1 MLRALRWLART
12 DKRIAYDVSRL
23 FRDEYTMRGSEF
35 AELKAF
41 VAVVDRASFARAA
54 DHLGVSRSALSQ
66 IIRQL
71 ETRLGARLLNRT
83 TRSVAPTES
92 GRRLHERIAP
102 MLREMDDA
110 VAQAVGATTRTAGT
124 LRINTLSMA
133 AKKIIAPRL
142 GRFHKTHP
150 DVVLDIVIDDGLSD
164 IVAGGFDAGI
174 RVGGRLQ
181 KDMIAVRLTPDVKL
195 LAVASPQ
202 YLARCGEPKTPADL
216 HSHACI
222 NWRFPGSGKI
232 ARWEFLKKGKKIETA
247 VEGPVISN
255 HQDIV
260 VPAALQGLG
269 IFYAYNDDEIAEA
282 LERGRLKRIL
292 VDWSLTVPGLYLY
305 YSNRRHIQP
314 ALRAF
319 IDCLL
324 DRDEGKRLN
333 AT

>member
-1 MLRALRWLART
+1 
-12 DKRIAYDVSRL
+12 
-23 FRDEYTMRGSEF
+23 MRGSEF

-41 VAVVDRASFARAA
+41 VAVVDRGSFARAA
-54 DHLGVSRSALSQ
+54 DHLGISRSALSQ
-66 IIRQL
+66 VIRQL
-71 ETRLGARLLNRT
+71 ESRLGVRLLNRT

-102 MLREMDDA
+102 MFLEMDDA
-110 VAQAVGATTRTAGT
+110 VAQAVDATSRTAGT

-142 GRFHKTHP
+142 GSFHKSHP
-150 DVVLDIVIDDGLSD
+150 EVVLDIVIDDGLSD

-181 KDMIAVRLTPDVKL
+181 KDMIAIRLTPDVRL
-195 LAVASPQ
+195 LAVASPD
-202 YLARCGEPKTPADL
+202 YLARAGEPKTPADL
-216 HSHACI
+216 HRHACI
-222 NWRFPGSGKI
+222 NWRFPGSGRV
-232 ARWEFLKKGKKIETA
+232 ARWEFLKKGKKIEA
-247 VEGPVISN
+247 VVEGPLISN

-269 IFYAYNDDEIAEA
+269 IFYAYNDDGIAEA
-282 LERGRLKRIL
+282 LERGRLKRVL
-292 VDWSLTVPGLYLY
+292 VDWSLTMPGLYLY
-305 YSNRRHIQP
+305 YSNRRHTQP

-324 DRDEGKRLN
+324 DRDGGKRPRS
-333 AT
+333 

>member
-1 MLRALRWLART
+1 
-12 DKRIAYDVSRL
+12 
-23 FRDEYTMRGSEF
+23 MRGSEF

-41 VAVVDRASFARAA
+41 VAIVDRGSFARAA
-54 DHLGVSRSALSQ
+54 DHLGISRSALSQ
-66 IIRQL
+66 VIRQL
-71 ETRLGARLLNRT
+71 ESRLDVRLLNRT
-83 TRSVAPTES
+83 TRSVAPTEA

-110 VAQAVGATTRTAGT
+110 VAQAVDATSRTAGT

-142 GRFHKTHP
+142 GRFHKSHP

-181 KDMIAVRLTPDVKL
+181 KDVIAIRLTPDIPL
-195 LAVASPQ
+195 LAVASPE
-202 YLARCGEPKTPADL
+202 YLARSGEPKAPADL
-216 HSHACI
+216 HRHACI
-222 NWRFPGSGKI
+222 NWRFPGSGRV
-232 ARWEFLKKGKKIETA
+232 ARWEFLKKGKKIETL
-247 VEGPVISN
+247 VEGPLISN

-260 VPAALQGLG
+260 VPGALQGLG
-269 IFYAYNDDEIAEA
+269 ILYAYNDDGIAEA
-282 LERGRLKRIL
+282 LKRGRLKRIL
-292 VDWSLTVPGLYLY
+292 IDWSLTMPGLYLY

-324 DRDEGKRLN
+324 DRGFSSSESCR

>member
-1 MLRALRWLART
+1 
-12 DKRIAYDVSRL
+12 
-23 FRDEYTMRGSEF
+23 MRGSEF

-54 DHLGVSRSALSQ
+54 DHLGISRSALSQ

-71 ETRLGARLLNRT
+71 EARLGVRLLNRT

-92 GRRLHERIAP
+92 GRRLHARIAP

-110 VAQAVGATTRTAGT
+110 VAQAVGTTSRPAGT

-150 DVVLDIVIDDGLSD
+150 DVVLDVVIDDGLSD

-174 RVGGRLQ
+174 RVGERLQ
-181 KDMIAVRLTPDVKL
+181 KDMIAVRLTPDIKL
-195 LAVASPQ
+195 LAVASPE
-202 YLARCGEPKTPADL
+202 YLARSGEPKTPADL
-216 HSHACI
+216 HRHACI

-232 ARWEFLKKGKKIETA
+232 ARWEFQKKSKSIEA
-247 VEGPVISN
+247 VVAGPVISN

-269 IFYAYNDDEIAEA
+269 ILYAYNDDGIAEA
-282 LERGRLKRIL
+282 LERGRLKRVL
-292 VDWSLTVPGLYLY
+292 ADWSLTMPGLYLY
-305 YSNRRHIQP
+305 YSNRRHVQP

-324 DRDEGKRLN
+324 DRDGGPPRN
-333 AT
+333 V

>member
-1 MLRALRWLART
+1 
-12 DKRIAYDVSRL
+12 
-23 FRDEYTMRGSEF
+23 MRGSEF

-41 VAVVDRASFARAA
+41 MAVVERASFARAA
-54 DHLGVSRSALSQ
+54 DHLGISRSALSQ
-66 IIRQL
+66 VIRQL
-71 ETRLGARLLNRT
+71 ESRLGVRLLNRT

-102 MLREMDDA
+102 MFREIDDA
-110 VAQAVGATTRTAGT
+110 VAQAVSATTRTAGT

-142 GRFHKTHP
+142 GRFHRTHP

-181 KDMIAVRLTPDVKL
+181 KDMIAVRLTPDVRL
-195 LAVASPQ
+195 LAVASPE
-202 YLARCGEPKTPADL
+202 YLARSGEPKTPADL
-216 HSHACI
+216 HRHACL
-222 NWRFPGSGKI
+222 NWRFPGSGRI
-232 ARWEFLKKGKKIETA
+232 ARWEFLKKGKKIETT
-247 VEGPVISN
+247 VEGPLISN

-260 VPAALQGLG
+260 VPAVLQGLG
-269 IFYAYNDDEIAEA
+269 IFYAYNDDGIAEA

-292 VDWSLTVPGLYLY
+292 VDWSLTMPGLYLY

-324 DRDEGKRLN
+324 DRDGGKRPSEI
-333 AT
+333 